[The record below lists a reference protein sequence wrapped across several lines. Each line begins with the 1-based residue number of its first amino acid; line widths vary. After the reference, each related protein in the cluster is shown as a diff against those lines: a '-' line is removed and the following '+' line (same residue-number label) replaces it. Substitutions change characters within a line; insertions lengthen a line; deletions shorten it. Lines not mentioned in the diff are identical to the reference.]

1 MTVRRTA
8 NDVEGR
14 ARALRDQLSLEEK
27 LTLLSGVGDFWL
39 GFLKVTTQ
47 GAPEPFR
54 SGSVPRLGIDGCRF
68 IDGPRGIAMGPST
81 CFPVAMARA
90 ATFDPQLEERVG
102 DAMGREARAQ
112 GANVVGAP
120 CIEVLR
126 HPAWG
131 RAQET
136 YGEDPHHN
144 GMMGAAL
151 VRGLQR
157 HVMACA
163 KHLAL
168 NSIENARFRVDVR
181 ASEETLENVYLV
193 PFEHVVR
200 EGVASVMT
208 AYNSVNGEWCGQ
220 NRQLITTILKERWG
234 FDGFAVSDWGF
245 GIRDGVKA
253 VNAGLDLEMPDPVH
267 MGRHLLGPVQRG
279 EVPLERIDDAVLRL
293 LRQQLRFADG
303 MPGERYGP
311 DVVACEEHRA
321 LAREVATRAIVLLR
335 NQSVDG
341 APVLPLRIENLRRV
355 AVIGHLAAVANL
367 GDKGS
372 SNVHP
377 PYVVTPLDG
386 LRAALRSTGIEVV
399 HDEGADLSQAAAT
412 AAAADV
418 AILVVGYT
426 SDDEGERLGGDF
438 PPADLK
444 PLLPPLPAHL
454 ADEVERALARMA
466 AGESPV
472 GVGGDRK
479 SLRLHEAD
487 EALIQAVAAANP
499 RVVVAIECGSA
510 VIMESWRH
518 SVPGILLLWY
528 PGMEG
533 GHALADILLG
543 RVGPSGRLPFAIP
556 TSEAHLPFFDPEA
569 ATIEYGPLHGQNLLD
584 HLGVDAAYPFG
595 FGLTYA

>member
-1 MTVRRTA
+1 
-8 NDVEGR
+8 
-14 ARALRDQLSLEEK
+14 
-27 LTLLSGVGDFWL
+27 
-39 GFLKVTTQ
+39 
-47 GAPEPFR
+47 
-54 SGSVPRLGIDGCRF
+54 
-68 IDGPRGIAMGPST
+68 
-81 CFPVAMARA
+81 
-90 ATFDPQLEERVG
+90 
-102 DAMGREARAQ
+102 
-112 GANVVGAP
+112 
-120 CIEVLR
+120 
-126 HPAWG
+126 
-131 RAQET
+131 
-136 YGEDPHHN
+136 
-144 GMMGAAL
+144 MMGAAL

-193 PFEHVVR
+193 PFEYVVR

-303 MPGERYGP
+303 KPGERYGP

-399 HDEGADLSQAAAT
+399 HDEGADLSQATAT

-518 SVPGILLLWY
+518 SVPAFFSCGI
-528 PGMEG
+528 PGW
-533 GHALADILLG
+533 
-543 RVGPSGRLPFAIP
+543 RVVTHSPTSSSVASGRPAGCRSPFRRAKRTSRSSTQRRQPSSTGLSTVRTCWTISASMRHTPSASASPMRDARSCRCILEMPVTIAI
-556 TSEAHLPFFDPEA
+556 
-569 ATIEYGPLHGQNLLD
+569 
-584 HLGVDAAYPFG
+584 
-595 FGLTYA
+595 